1 MPKGFML
8 TAEAVQKIKADHE
21 SLRLRVRELEGKAAR
36 SQSQVAIENII
47 YVKVT
52 EIVTPASGGV
62 LGTGKAVVQEFDRN
76 NKSVANQTRRESYG
90 GPDTDREIDVYNE
103 SQVPVLVG
111 SIVLCFRD
119 FKSGLFILEPIQTAI
134 GKAPNGISARS
145 GSSAGSGQVDI
156 YYLASGTLTYSGYG
170 LTAYNIA
177 DAAVAGGQYVMIKRN
192 ANGDNWYVDMA
203 ECE

>member
-8 TAEAVQKIKADHE
+8 TAEAVRKIKADHE

-36 SQSQVAIENII
+36 APSQVAIENMI

-52 EIVTPASGGV
+52 ELVTPAEDGV
-62 LGTGKAVVQEFDRN
+62 LGTGKAVVQEFD
-76 NKSVANQTRRESYG
+76 KEDKTVGNQTRREEYG
-90 GPDTDREIDVYNE
+90 GPDEDREIDVYNE
-103 SQVPVLVG
+103 SQIPVFVN

-119 FKSGLFILEPIQTAI
+119 VKSGLFILEPIQTAI

-145 GSSAGSGQVDI
+145 GTSAGSGQVDF
-156 YYLASGTLTYSGYG
+156 YYLSDGALTYSGYG

-177 DAAVAGGQYVMIKRN
+177 DGAVAGGQYVMIKRN
-192 ANGDNWYVDMA
+192 ANGNNWYVDMA